1 MESTMNLLRRLAVA
15 SLSAVV
21 AAPLLWSG
29 VAVTNAALGVTPSAS
44 AQGTGGSPGH
54 HRGNRLGRM
63 LANVQPPLSGAQKSQ
78 ISALRTQW
86 RSENK
91 AAGQQDRTQR
101 RARFN
106 AYLDKVRGILT
117 PAQRTSFD
125 ANRAAMR
132 ARRGRP

>member
-1 MESTMNLLRRLAVA
+1 MEPTMKLLRRLVVA
-15 SLSAVV
+15 SLSVFV

-29 VAVTNAALGVTPSAS
+29 VAVTNTALGLTPSAS

-54 HRGNRLGRM
+54 RRGNRLGSM
-63 LANVQPPLSGAQKSQ
+63 LANVQPPLSSAQKAQ

-86 RSENK
+86 HNQNK
-91 AAGQQDRTQR
+91 AAGQQDRAQR

-106 AYLDKVRGILT
+106 AHLDQVRGILT
-117 PAQRTSFD
+117 PAQRASFD

-132 ARRGRP
+132 AQRRY

>member
-1 MESTMNLLRRLAVA
+1 MKPFRKLFITSVTALA
-15 SLSAVV
+15 
-21 AAPLLWSG
+21 AAALLWSG
-29 VAVTNAALGVTPSAS
+29 VAVTNAALGVGPSAS
-44 AQGTGGSPGH
+44 AQGTGGSPGRG
-54 HRGNRLGRM
+54 HRFEKM
-63 LANVQPPLSGAQKSQ
+63 LSSINPPLSASQKSQ
-78 ISALRTQW
+78 IGALRTQM

-106 AYLDKVRGILT
+106 SYMDKIRGILT

-132 ARRGRP
+132 AQRRQN

>member
-1 MESTMNLLRRLAVA
+1 MESTMNLLRHLAVA

-21 AAPLLWSG
+21 AAPLLWGG
-29 VAVTNAALGVTPSAS
+29 VAVTNTALGLTPAAS

-54 HRGNRLGRM
+54 HRGNRLGSM
-63 LANVQPPLSGAQKSQ
+63 LANIQPPLSSAQKAQ
-78 ISALRTQW
+78 ISALRVQW
-86 RSENK
+86 HSQNK

-106 AYLDKVRGILT
+106 AHLDQVRGILT
-117 PAQRTSFD
+117 PAQRASFD

-132 ARRGRP
+132 GQHRY